1 MKIIALETAADPGS
15 VALWLDGEV
24 VARTCPADVSNS
36 AGLLP
41 LAIDLLHSRGLTF
54 SDLDGV
60 AFGSGP
66 GSFTGLRVA
75 CGVAQGLAVS
85 RSLPLIG
92 VNTLEAMALSS
103 GGSRVL
109 VALDARMGEVYL
121 GVFEAGRQIGDLGVY
136 SPASVPLPPG
146 QGWLACGNGLGAYP
160 ELRERL
166 SPCVEVWL
174 PEIMPCAQ
182 SVARL
187 AAQRLSNGEV
197 FDLERALPVYVRD
210 KVAKTVAERLA
221 EGGRA

>member
-1 MKIIALETAADPGS
+1 MNIIALETAADPGS

-24 VARTCPADVSNS
+24 VGRSCPADASNS
-36 AGLLP
+36 SALLP
-41 LAIDLLHSRGLTF
+41 LAIDLLQSRGLAF
-54 SDLDGV
+54 SDLDAV

-85 RSLPLIG
+85 RELPLIG
-92 VNTLEAMALSS
+92 INTLEAMALAS

-109 VALDARMGEVYL
+109 VALDARMGEVYI
-121 GVFEAGRQIGDLGVY
+121 GVFDAGVQICELGVY
-136 SPASVPLPPG
+136 APGSVPLPPG
-146 QGWLACGNGLGAYP
+146 NGWLACGNGLVAYP

-166 SPCVEVWL
+166 SPCVDTCL

-187 AAQRLSNGEV
+187 AARRLASGERL
-197 FDLERALPVYVRD
+197 DAESALPVYVRD

>member
-1 MKIIALETAADPGS
+1 MKIIALESAADPGS
-15 VALWLDGEV
+15 VALWLDGEL
-24 VARTCPADVSNS
+24 VARSCPADASNS

-41 LAIDLLHSRGLTF
+41 LAIELLRSRKLAF

-75 CGVAQGLAVS
+75 CGVAQGLAES
-85 RSLPLIG
+85 RGLPLVG
-92 VNTLEAMALSS
+92 VNTLEAMALAS
-103 GGSRVL
+103 GASRVL
-109 VALDARMGEVYL
+109 VALDARMGEVYV
-121 GVFEAGRQIGDLGVY
+121 GVFEAGEQVGELGVY
-136 SPASVPLPPG
+136 APQSVPLPLG
-146 QGWLACGNGLGAYP
+146 EGWLACGNGLNAYP

-166 SPCVEVWL
+166 APRVDAWM

-187 AAQRLSNGEV
+187 AARRLSGGER
-197 FDLERALPVYVRD
+197 FDAESALPVYVRD